1 MKIAIVGAGAVGGY
15 YGARLARAGEEVH
28 FLLRSDYATVRAR
41 GWRVTD
47 HEGAWTL
54 HPARAHDKPDSIGA
68 CDCVIIAAK
77 ATANPALQPLV
88 RPLLGDETMVL
99 SLQNGLGNVE
109 FHAAYAGAER
119 VLGGLAFVCIN
130 RVAPGVIEKYIPG
143 SVRIGEFSGPVRAR
157 TQDLV
162 DRFARAGVDCAA
174 VDSLV
179 AAQWRKL
186 VWNVPFNGLAIAA
199 GGVTTDVILTR
210 PDLRE
215 QVWPLMQEVQAGAA
229 AMDVKIP
236 DSFLQRQI
244 EATEPMGAYKPSSL
258 VDYLAGRA
266 VEVEAIW
273 GEPARRARAAG
284 VALPRLEALYAQL
297 KKMCLGVCCGFAL
310 GVLVRAHALADGK
323 GSER

>member
-28 FLLRSDYATVRAR
+28 FLLRSDYAVVRAR
-41 GWRVTD
+41 GWKVTD
-47 HEGAWTL
+47 HEGSWTL
-54 HPARAHDKPDSIGA
+54 HPAHAHDRPETIGT

-77 ATANPALQPLV
+77 ATANPALRPLAQ
-88 RPLLGDETMVL
+88 PLLGENSMLL

-109 FHAAYAGAER
+109 FHAGYAGAEK

-130 RVAPGVIEKYIPG
+130 RVAPGVIEKYIAG
-143 SVRIGEFSGPVRAR
+143 SVRIGEFSGPAR
-157 TQDLV
+157 ERTHDLAA
-162 DRFARAGVDCAA
+162 RFMRAGVDCAA

-199 GGVTTDVILTR
+199 GGVTTDVILSR

-215 QVWPLMQEVQAGAA
+215 QVLPLMQEVRVGAA
-229 AMDVKIP
+229 ALGVAIP
-236 DSFLQRQI
+236 ESFLLRQI
-244 EATEPMGAYKPSSL
+244 EVTEPMGAYKPSSL
-258 VDYLAGRA
+258 VDYLARRE

-273 GEPARRARAAG
+273 GEPVRRARGTG
-284 VALPRLEALYAQL
+284 VELPRLEALYGKLKQL
-297 KKMCLGVCCGFAL
+297 CRG
-310 GVLVRAHALADGK
+310 
-323 GSER
+323 